1 MQARL
6 RAVPTIPPFV
16 KSAAHAREWL
26 AGVVR
31 EGREGREVWV
41 AEVDGG
47 PIVGFLLLEGGWIGQ
62 LYLEP
67 SWTGRG
73 IGGRL
78 VEVAKRCRPE
88 GLQLW
93 TFQSNRGAHRFYE
106 RHGFVA
112 EERTD
117 GQDNMERAPDVRY
130 VWRLAAKG

>member
-6 RAVPTIPPFV
+6 HAVPTIPPFV
-16 KSAAHAREWL
+16 AEDRAREWL

-31 EGREGREVWV
+31 EGRQGREVWV
-41 AEVDGG
+41 AEVEGG
-47 PIVGFLLLEGGWIGQ
+47 PIVGFLLLEGDWISQ
-62 LYLEP
+62 LYLGP

-78 VEVAKRCRPE
+78 VEIAKRRRPE

-93 TFQSNRGAHRFYE
+93 TFQSNRRAQRFYE

-112 EERTD
+112 QERTD
-117 GQDNMERAPDVRY
+117 GHDNMERAPDVRY
-130 VWRLAAKG
+130 VWRPASNG